1 MKTALPLLAALPLVA
16 TLHAAVFV
24 APNGNNANDGTRE
37 KPFATLERARDAART
52 LPAAKRQ
59 IIVRGGSYYDVGV
72 ELTEE
77 DSGLVI
83 EAAPGERP
91 LLYGGVPLS
100 GWEKDGER
108 FYSAP
113 LAAGHEKAEV
123 RMLEVGGVMAPR
135 ARYPGT
141 GKLTHE
147 STFKVR
153 WMSTSKGGWE
163 RKPTDEEL
171 TTLRYRAGDLG
182 DWLDLRNA
190 EITVYHMWGESCVGL
205 AANDS
210 ATRTLRFASAAGHPP
225 GAFGVKDYVV
235 WNVREGLT
243 SPGQWFHDRTRNCI
257 VYWPLPDQSPNQ
269 IPIIAGTRETI
280 LRLRGT
286 GAKPV
291 TGVTLRGLGFS
302 ATTVPLL
309 AAGFASV
316 AFDGAVSLENAT
328 SCTLDNLTVA
338 RVAGHAVKA
347 QNNCRDIRVLNS
359 ELAECGAGGLYI
371 GGDGGLIENNLV
383 HDVGLISPSAIGI
396 FNRGGKNCTV
406 RHNEVHDTSYSAIGY
421 CTTENT
427 IIESNLL
434 YNCMKILHD
443 GAAVYLGDGSKNC
456 TIRGNL
462 ARDITDTGGYGA
474 SAYYLDERCEGCV
487 VENNLSLRV
496 KWPFHNHM
504 ALKNTIRNNV
514 AIIDGDAQI
523 TFQKSADYTFAGNVI
538 YATGKNR
545 IIGDN
550 AVTTWKDNIFFSQSG
565 KIDHCSF
572 ENQKKGPR
580 QKGVPEG
587 CQITDPQ
594 FVDWEK
600 GDYEYQP
607 NSPALA
613 LGLKAIDSKSAGRR

>member
-1 MKTALPLLAALPLVA
+1 MKRALPILTALPLVA
-16 TLHAAVFV
+16 TLHAGVFV

-100 GWEKDGER
+100 GWEKDGDS
-108 FYSAP
+108 FYSALLP
-113 LAAGHEKAEV
+113 AGHEKAEV

-163 RKPTDEEL
+163 RKPTEEEL

-182 DWLDLRNA
+182 DWLDLRSA

-243 SPGQWFHDRTRNCI
+243 SPGQWFHDRTRNRI

-269 IPIIAGTRETI
+269 IPIIAGTSEAI

-523 TFQKSADYTFAGNVI
+523 TFQKSSDYTFAGNVI

-600 GDYEYQP
+600 DDYKYQP

-613 LGLKAIDSKSAGRR
+613 LGLKAIDSKTAGRR